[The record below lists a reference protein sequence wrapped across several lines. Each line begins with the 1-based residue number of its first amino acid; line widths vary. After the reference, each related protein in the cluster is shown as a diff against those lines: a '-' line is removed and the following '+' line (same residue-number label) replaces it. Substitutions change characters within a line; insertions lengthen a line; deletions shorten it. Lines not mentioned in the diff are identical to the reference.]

1 MTDPHPRKNE
11 AEALLESKEHY
22 QQLFNHSNDG
32 VVIHS
37 LEGDILDVN
46 QTTVVQ
52 LGYSREELL
61 ALPVSALHPS
71 EDIGICEDA
80 VARVVRESEVRF
92 EIRFRRKDGSLFPA
106 EVSSSVLEIGDRS
119 VAQAIIRDI
128 TERKRTEAR
137 LNLVVEATSAV
148 TGADYFR
155 VAARSVASLLEVR
168 YACISRTHPSKPGWS
183 RMLALW
189 NGSDFDE
196 LMDYELEGTPCGL
209 IQSRDVA
216 CFPSRVQDSFP
227 CDDWLRDHGVE
238 SYLGIGLTDSAGRY
252 IGNLMVMHDRPMD
265 PGIPRAPLLQIVA
278 ARASA
283 ELERLFAEEERS
295 RLEAKLQEA
304 QKLES
309 LGLLAGGIAH
319 DFNNLLLTILGNT
332 DLALSDLPAG
342 SPAREFLEDV
352 DKAARDGAALT
363 AQLLSYAGKN
373 LLLSQDI
380 DLSGLI
386 QDMAR
391 LFEAVIPPNIA
402 IHRELAG
409 GLPCIRG
416 DAAQI
421 RQVIMNLVTNA
432 SEAIGEKA
440 GEIRLKTGIGHA
452 EDSRLAGTLLG
463 ADLGARDFVCLEVSD
478 DGCGMNA
485 ATRAKIF
492 DPFFTTK
499 FTGRG
504 LGLASLLGIVR
515 GHQGTLKVDSA
526 LGKGTTFRIF
536 FPAAG
541 EVSRV
546 PAEKEE
552 SGLAGMRKGTILVVD
567 DEKSA
572 RLVARR
578 MLEKHG
584 FRILEAHDGLEG
596 VEIFR
601 KHQEEI
607 SAVLLDLTMP
617 RMNGEEA
624 MRKLRRIDPAVRVL
638 FTSGFAETDPA
649 SGPEAGP
656 LSGFLQKPFSGRALL
671 QALDR
676 LLEPGPVPAR

>member
-1 MTDPHPRKNE
+1 MTDPTPRKNE

-46 QTTVVQ
+46 QTAVVQ

-61 ALPVSALHPS
+61 ALPVSALHPP
-71 EDIGICEDA
+71 EDLGICKDA
-80 VARVVRESEVRF
+80 VARVVHQSEVRF

-106 EVSSSVLEIGDRS
+106 EVSSSVLQIGDRS

-128 TERKRTEAR
+128 SERKRTEAR

-168 YACISRTHPSKPGWS
+168 YACISRIHPSKPGYGQI
-183 RMLALW
+183 LALW
-189 NGSDFDE
+189 NGKGFE
-196 LMDYELEGTPCGL
+196 NLQEYAVPGTPCAE
-209 IQSRDVA
+209 IRSRKVA
-216 CFPSRVQDSFP
+216 CFPSGVQEAFP
-227 CDDWLRDHGVE
+227 QDEWLRVNGME
-238 SYLGIGLTDSAGRY
+238 SYLGIGLTDSAGRH
-252 IGNLMVMHDRPMD
+252 IGNLMVMNDRPMD
-265 PGIPRAPLLQIVA
+265 PKIPSEPLLQIVA

-283 ELERLFAEEERS
+283 ELERLIAEEERN
-295 RLEAKLQEA
+295 RLEGRLREA
-304 QKLES
+304 QKLKS

-332 DLALSDLPAG
+332 DLALADLPAD
-342 SPAREFLEDV
+342 SPVREFLEDV

-373 LLLSQDI
+373 LLLSKKF
-380 DLSGLI
+380 DLSELI

-391 LFEAVIPPNIA
+391 LLEAVIPPNIT

-409 GLPCIRG
+409 GLPGIQG

-432 SEAIGEKA
+432 SEAIGEKE
-440 GEIRLKTGIGHA
+440 GEILVKTGIFHA
-452 EDSRLAGTLLG
+452 AAGRLAGTLLG
-463 ADLGARDFVCLEVSD
+463 ADLPEGDYVCLQVSD
-478 DGCGMNA
+478 DGCGMDA
-485 ATRAKIF
+485 GTRSKIF

-515 GHQGTLKVDSA
+515 GHQGTLEVESA
-526 LGKGTTFRIF
+526 PQKGTTFRVF

-541 EVSRV
+541 SGSRDTLGTQ
-546 PAEKEE
+546 ELR
-552 SGLAGMRKGTILVVD
+552 SLGMRKGTILVVD

-584 FRILEAHDGLEG
+584 FQILEAADGVEG
-596 VEIFR
+596 VEVFR
-601 KHQEEI
+601 RNANAI

-617 RMNGEEA
+617 RLNGEET
-624 MRKLRRIDPAVRVL
+624 MQEMRRIQAGMRVL
-638 FTSGFAETDPA
+638 FTSGFAEADPA
-649 SGPEAGP
+649 AWLEAGP
-656 LSGFLQKPFSGRALL
+656 LSGFIQKPFSSPTLL

-676 LLEPGPVPAR
+676 LLEAGPVPAG